1 MTRVISALIDVHV
14 LDYLD
19 EHPAAGPDIL
29 TALNAG
35 TLELVGTHILR
46 DEVNAMKSRQ
56 PEKWGRLSAIIDA
69 LDFDEVTTAGS
80 VPNVSRLD
88 QADLVS
94 DDDADLYRTVT
105 VGNPKHAKDALL
117 ALTARRDNALLVTT
131 DKGLI
136 GRATRQDLPVANP
149 PALAWLAR
157 AT

>member
-19 EHPAAGPDIL
+19 EHPAARADIL

-35 TLELVGTHILR
+35 TLGLVGTHILR
-46 DEVNAMKSRQ
+46 DEANAMKSKQ
-56 PEKWGRLSAIIDA
+56 PEKWRRLSAIIDA
-69 LDFDEVTTAGS
+69 LDFDEVTTAGF
-80 VPNVSRLD
+80 VLDDVSRFD
-88 QADLVS
+88 QADLIS

-157 AT
+157 Q